1 MANYTY
7 NDRGER
13 ILAVGAPTSI
23 IRLRDE
29 HPTLIA
35 ELQTMTKDEAKAFLE
50 TKPYHFVESI
60 TKMWRDNLL
69 EAAFPSFLTSV
80 NLALH
85 DQARKGA

>member
-13 ILAVGAPTSI
+13 ILAVGAPDSI

-29 HPTLIA
+29 RPVLIA
-35 ELQTMTKDEAKAFLE
+35 KLQTMTKDEAKAFLAAQR
-50 TKPYHFVESI
+50 YHFIKNI
-60 TKMWRDNLL
+60 TKIWRDNML
-69 EAAFPSFLTSV
+69 EAAFPSFLTNI

-85 DQARKGA
+85 DQTHKK